1 MAEETALA
9 RRYRL
14 EIDLGTDATPT
25 WTLVPGVQEFTP
37 KVDPTQQDSTDY
49 EAGGWKRN
57 TVTALAWSVE
67 ATLMHRYDPTA
78 QVFNAAHEALKT
90 AAKSFGAAS
99 KVHVRYYDR
108 DGLPDA
114 HEGYALV
121 TWEPDGG
128 SDEDLDSISLTLTG
142 DGELLDIDN
151 PGTGGAGA
159 LTVQTL
165 AKTTTKAAV

>member
-1 MAEETALA
+1 MAADETALA

-14 EIDLGTDATPT
+14 EIDLGTTTPA
-25 WTLVPGVQEFTP
+25 WTLVPGIQEFTP

-49 EAGGWKRN
+49 ESGGWKRN
-57 TVTALAWSVE
+57 TTTALQWSVE
-67 ATLMHRYDPTA
+67 ATLLHRYDPESKLFSPA
-78 QVFNAAHEALKT
+78 QEALKT
-90 AAKSFGAAS
+90 AAKKFGAES

-128 SDEDLDSISLTLTG
+128 SDEDLESISLTLTG
-142 DGELLDIDN
+142 DGELLDIAT
-151 PGTGGAGA
+151 PVTGGGA
-159 LTVQTL
+159 
-165 AKTTTKAAV
+165 